1 MLFTLAVALSVLV
14 PGQSKPPPITT
25 VGPPTVVTDA
35 DLPENQPPP
44 GSREDQALWRA
55 AHAQY
60 GESQIQV
67 ERARVA
73 IVELRT
79 GDYRARL
86 SAAGKAAGGD
96 GAQRADGLWTR
107 LAAAADDA
115 YAASSKPPFN
125 LRTGCRYDLLRFG
138 QVMGARPGDRA
149 AAANLAETRGKLRVC
164 HGRLDRWVRP
174 LVQANGRLEAA
185 LHEAKEFVA
194 AHPAGA
200 AAPVEP
206 ASAQRPATGG

>member
-1 MLFTLAVALSVLV
+1 MLFTFAIALSVLV
-14 PGQSKPPPITT
+14 SGQSKAPPITT

-67 ERARVA
+67 ERTRALVMD
-73 IVELRT
+73 LRA
-79 GDYRARL
+79 GDYRERL
-86 SAAGKAAGGD
+86 SVAGKAAGGD
-96 GAQRADGLWTR
+96 GEKRAAALWTG

-115 YAASSKPPFN
+115 YAVSSRPPFN

-138 QVMGARPGDRA
+138 QVMGAKPGDPGA
-149 AAANLAETRGKLRVC
+149 ATLAEMRGKLKAC
-164 HGRLDRWVRP
+164 HGRLDRFVKP

-185 LHEAKEFVA
+185 LHEAQGFLA

-200 AAPVEP
+200 TAPVEP
-206 ASAQRPATGG
+206 ASAQRPGSGG